1 MWSSNSRAR
10 KPTLSFTLFSA
21 AIAVG
26 PSVLGSVNEMSVRPV
41 PSVDTFCTIMSI
53 LLSAPATVSKILAAT
68 PGSSGTPTIVIFASL
83 RSCATP
89 VIIACSTG
97 RSSIDPVTIVPGLVE
112 YDERTRIGSPD
123 RRAYST
129 LRRCSTF
136 APQAASSSI
145 SS

>member
-1 MWSSNSRAR
+1 M
-10 KPTLSFTLFSA
+10 
-21 AIAVG
+21 
-26 PSVLGSVNEMSVRPV
+26 RPV
-41 PSVDTFCTIMSI
+41 PSVDTFCTIMSMLI
-53 LLSAPATVSKILAAT
+53 SAAATVWKIRAAS

-89 VIIACSTG
+89 VMSACSTG
-97 RSSIDPVTIVPGLVE
+97 RSSIDPVTMVPVLVE
-112 YDERTRIGSPD
+112 YDERTWIGSPD